1 MNLIAL
7 TLLFGCSP
15 FRQVGDQDKPVLKV
29 FLLAGQSNMEGQGVV
44 DLDHAEHYNGGRG
57 ILTRV
62 LEDPNIAREFG
73 HLRGDDGNW
82 TKRDDVFVWYQP
94 ARGPLKA
101 GPLSIGYAGYEGL
114 HHFGPELALGW
125 ELGEHFDEPVLLIKT
140 AWGGK
145 SLMNDF
151 RPPSSGG
158 EVGPYYHQMLTEYA
172 AAIAGFG
179 ERFPGLAGCEAQLS
193 GFIWFQGWND
203 MFTEGGLKAYSENLV
218 NLVGDLRVHFSQ
230 PNLPFIVGETGSARG
245 GHDLAC
251 ILRSGWLCSHPL
263 LLAQARGL
271 TQLGA
276 RTPLVRKRRELPA
289 HWPSTRPRDGGTH
302 RPKRERPQGL
312 GPSGAQGPRV
322 REHLDGNQVYAL
334 GSTPTRGGAA
344 VDLANVG
351 EGLVNER
358 VLKYEACREGGL
370 GLNLLA
376 RQQQGGPFPQDQA

>member
-1 MNLIAL
+1 MKMNLIAL

-230 PNLPFIVGETGSARG
+230 PNLPFIVGQTGNADNEELWAAQEEATIWPAFLGRAGYVPTRSFLRKPEDSPNSGHGHHWFGNAESYLLIGQALGRGMVELTDPNESARK
-245 GHDLAC
+245 D
-251 ILRSGWLCSHPL
+251 
-263 LLAQARGL
+263 
-271 TQLGA
+271 
-276 RTPLVRKRRELPA
+276 
-289 HWPSTRPRDGGTH
+289 
-302 RPKRERPQGL
+302 
-312 GPSGAQGPRV
+312 
-322 REHLDGNQVYAL
+322 
-334 GSTPTRGGAA
+334 
-344 VDLANVG
+344 
-351 EGLVNER
+351 
-358 VLKYEACREGGL
+358 
-370 GLNLLA
+370 
-376 RQQQGGPFPQDQA
+376 